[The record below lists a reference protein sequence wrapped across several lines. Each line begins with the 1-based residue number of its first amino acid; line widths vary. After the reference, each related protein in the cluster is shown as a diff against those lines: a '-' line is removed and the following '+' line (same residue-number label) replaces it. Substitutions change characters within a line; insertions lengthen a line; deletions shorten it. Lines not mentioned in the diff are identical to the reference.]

1 MVVLVVVV
9 VVAAI
14 NSVILASRA
23 LASATLIGTGV
34 VGLVVVVT
42 GVSLSFSVLAVGQKA
57 GAVADSADP
66 LSFTLPGL
74 LACGMLAAIIS
85 FHFCLSCAAAII
97 SSRVRW
103 TGTSM

>member
-34 VGLVVVVT
+34 VGLVVVT
-42 GVSLSFSVLAVGQKA
+42 GVSLSFSVPTVGQKA
-57 GAVADSADP
+57 GAVADNAGP

-103 TGTSM
+103 TGTSIR